1 MFGPQPVEAQ
11 TCNACNR
18 LWDAW
23 KFRNDPKDTAYSGA
37 LFECCPDCRRVYVN
51 SLWQE
56 ASTWAQVVF
65 PSYSFLRGRLW
76 STPLH
81 RAPLCEESAEI
92 NPGFQRLHEYGIITN
107 NSQPYM
113 REIQGEF
120 ECFWR
125 KTPAAERFHEYV
137 QRPFLEVSMPTLHP
151 DVPKEKVE
159 DFVHRLLN
167 HYSVDATVCS
177 ELDKY
182 PHFADKHQ
190 GRRQIKA
197 LDTADPL
204 YSLSSSSG
212 NIYPSTF
219 LTRNAPT
226 AEKLEATPWQICE
239 GTPGRLDN
247 CAPFGPFRFILRNG
261 EQPICSLSRKMKTLC
276 LLIYAKAWHVDL
288 DIQAVVEQVCIDAGL
303 KRIFHD
309 IDGWI
314 NIPADDPAHASLI
327 LEYGGYIGYENKTVL
342 FPDGGWTDREYSE
355 DCHTEDGLNCRWVCL
370 EISLCET
377 SV

>member
-1 MFGPQPVEAQ
+1 M
-11 TCNACNR
+11 
-18 LWDAW
+18 
-23 KFRNDPKDTAYSGA
+23 
-37 LFECCPDCRRVYVN
+37 YVD

-65 PSYSFLRGRLW
+65 LNYPFLRGRLW

-81 RAPLCEESAEI
+81 CAPLCEESAEI

-113 REIQGEF
+113 REIQDES
-120 ECFWR
+120 ECCWR
-125 KTPAAERFHEYV
+125 ETPAAERFLEYV

-159 DFVHRLLN
+159 DFVYRLPN
-167 HYSVDATVCS
+167 HPSVDVTVCS

-182 PHFADKHQ
+182 PQFADKHQ

-212 NIYPSTF
+212 NIYHST
-219 LTRNAPT
+219 LMLRNAPT
-226 AEKLEATPWQICE
+226 AEELQSTPWQIGE

-247 CAPFGPFRFILRNG
+247 RVPYGPINFFLEND
-261 EQPICSLSRKMKTLC
+261 EQPICSLSRKMKPLC
-276 LLIYAKAWHVDL
+276 LLIYAKEWHVDL
-288 DIQAVVEQVCIDAGL
+288 DVQAVVEQVCIDAGL

-314 NIPADDPAHASLI
+314 NIPADEPAHASLVI
-327 LEYGGYIGYENKTVL
+327 ESGGYIGYDNKSFTSSTGEWVAKDEVERYLAEEEQTDSQLDSGTADGPTAEN
-342 FPDGGWTDREYSE
+342 
-355 DCHTEDGLNCRWVCL
+355 
-370 EISLCET
+370 
-377 SV
+377 